1 MREKSYVED
10 IDRSI
15 YDFKDDEKDAYKVK
29 AGLTPEI
36 VQKISDEKK
45 DPAWMQLFRLR
56 SLQIYNQMP
65 IPDWGPSI
73 EALNMDDIVT
83 YVRPNTKMK
92 AKWSDVPDDIKNT
105 FERLGIPQ
113 AERKSLAGVGAQYD
127 SELVYHNV
135 RAEVAAQAKLDRV
148 AGRNRL
154 DLAEQAVGLGHHGL
168 EQFKLVVG
176 GGEALLLVGEDVQ
189 VNLVAGRVDVDATVV
204 GAGEDRAVDQGVE
217 VGR

>member
-113 AERKSLAGVGAQYD
+113 AERKSLAGVGAQYN
-127 SELVYHNV
+127 SELSITTSARKLRRVVLSIPIWRV
-135 RAEVAAQAKLDRV
+135 RCMVSTRIWCGNTL
-148 AGRNRL
+148 
-154 DLAEQAVGLGHHGL
+154 
-168 EQFKLVVG
+168 
-176 GGEALLLVGEDVQ
+176 
-189 VNLVAGRVDVDATVV
+189 
-204 GAGEDRAVDQGVE
+204 
-217 VGR
+217 

>member
-45 DPAWMQLFRLR
+45 DPAWMQLFRLH

-73 EALNMDDIVT
+73 EGLNMDDIVT

-92 AKWSDVPDDIKNT
+92 AKWSDVPDDIK
-105 FERLGIPQ
+105 
-113 AERKSLAGVGAQYD
+113 KYV
-127 SELVYHNV
+127 
-135 RAEVAAQAKLDRV
+135 
-148 AGRNRL
+148 
-154 DLAEQAVGLGHHGL
+154 
-168 EQFKLVVG
+168 
-176 GGEALLLVGEDVQ
+176 
-189 VNLVAGRVDVDATVV
+189 
-204 GAGEDRAVDQGVE
+204 
-217 VGR
+217 

>member
-73 EALNMDDIVT
+73 EGLNMDDIVT

-105 FERLGIPQ
+105 FERLGIP
-113 AERKSLAGVGAQYD
+113 
-127 SELVYHNV
+127 
-135 RAEVAAQAKLDRV
+135 
-148 AGRNRL
+148 
-154 DLAEQAVGLGHHGL
+154 
-168 EQFKLVVG
+168 
-176 GGEALLLVGEDVQ
+176 
-189 VNLVAGRVDVDATVV
+189 
-204 GAGEDRAVDQGVE
+204 
-217 VGR
+217 

>member
-45 DPAWMQLFRLR
+45 DPAWMQLFRLH

-73 EALNMDDIVT
+73 EGLNMDDIVT

-113 AERKSLAGVGAQYD
+113 AERKSLPAWAHSMIRAGLSQRPRG
-127 SELVYHNV
+127 SC
-135 RAEVAAQAKLDRV
+135 
-148 AGRNRL
+148 
-154 DLAEQAVGLGHHGL
+154 
-168 EQFKLVVG
+168 
-176 GGEALLLVGEDVQ
+176 
-189 VNLVAGRVDVDATVV
+189 
-204 GAGEDRAVDQGVE
+204 GAGCCLYRYGECAAW
-217 VGR
+217 